1 MKKWWIVGGFIGA
14 AAVTLLL
21 GALAIGVWAQ
31 GAAPPGALS
40 PDEARAV
47 VEAAY
52 PGATVTEVEKDD
64 SGLAAYEVE
73 IDTGLE
79 VKVDMNT
86 GDILGTEQGEA
97 NEAADSDDASE
108 APGAED
114 ADEAGDTDDAS
125 GAKDADEPGDTDAGP
140 GQ

>member
-1 MKKWWIVGGFIGA
+1 VKKWWILGGFVGA
-14 AAVTLLL
+14 AAVVLLL

-31 GAAPPGALS
+31 GAAPQGALS

-64 SGLAAYEVE
+64 GGLAAYEVE
-73 IDTGLE
+73 LDTGLE

-86 GDILGTEQGEA
+86 GAILGAEQGGA
-97 NEAADSDDASE
+97 NEAGDVEDASE
-108 APGAED
+108 TSDAED
-114 ADEAGDTDDAS
+114 V
-125 GAKDADEPGDTDAGP
+125 DEPGDTDDAREGPEAEDGP